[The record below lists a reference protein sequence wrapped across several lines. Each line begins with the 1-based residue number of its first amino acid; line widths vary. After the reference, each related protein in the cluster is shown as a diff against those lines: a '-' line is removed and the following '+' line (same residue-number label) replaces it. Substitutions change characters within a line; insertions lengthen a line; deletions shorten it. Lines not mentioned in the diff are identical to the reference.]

1 MAEGSVTNVEEQAWI
16 LNKIICY
23 FVIHPWIP
31 VVSPD
36 PSGLATGTW
45 LQYWGLWEIWTLTCC
60 CLGLKCRACSLLQP
74 RVGWQL
80 SAIIVSTGACSCWVP
95 GLLST
100 KHKPSDPAPSWW
112 SSEISKEANTEACMH
127 LCILRIPVR
136 DKCGVLGKKSDKT
149 SKWITRGDSPRK
161 SQKWNP
167 NMVRHKNSDLCSV
180 NVPTELLL
188 LYAKGTE
195 PANNWFA

>member
-1 MAEGSVTNVEEQAWI
+1 MVYENMAEGSVTNVEEQAWI

-45 LQYWGLWEIWTLTCC
+45 LQYWGLWEIWALTCC

-100 KHKPSDPAPSWW
+100 KHKAKWPSPFLVELRNIQRSKYR
-112 SSEISKEANTEACMH
+112 SMHTLMYSE
-127 LCILRIPVR
+127 
-136 DKCGVLGKKSDKT
+136 
-149 SKWITRGDSPRK
+149 DSCEGQVWCAR
-161 SQKWNP
+161 
-167 NMVRHKNSDLCSV
+167 
-180 NVPTELLL
+180 
-188 LYAKGTE
+188 
-195 PANNWFA
+195 